1 LQLPGVSANR
11 IECVQCLVS
20 GPLSSSRLYIVVTS
34 PCLTPPS
41 PPTAPPSRPVQRLDG
56 TGPPLPAHL
65 MAVSTVGSAIDLVLH
80 CPLSSSQRGRISR
93 RVVKPSY
100 LKAWLHVSLGGSL
113 RIGIYRNKI
122 KHPSHCISEAAI
134 IYCFVKNEG
143 HRVYVLYKYRGCG
156 MNPAER

>member
-11 IECVQCLVS
+11 IECVQCLVG

-34 PCLTPPS
+34 PCPTPPS

-65 MAVSTVGSAIDLVLH
+65 MAFTVGSAIDLVLH
-80 CPLSSSQRGRISR
+80 CSLSSSQRGRISR

-100 LKAWLHVSLGGSL
+100 FKAWLHVSLGGSL

-122 KHPSHCISEAAI
+122 KHPSTLHLPSCYHLLFCQE
-134 IYCFVKNEG
+134 
-143 HRVYVLYKYRGCG
+143 
-156 MNPAER
+156 